1 MPRANRH
8 YLPGQVWHITQWS
21 GCKWVRWKIED
32 GRGKQLPEPFVG
44 SIEFT
49 TGVKTDLGVL
59 AKGRKL
65 QETDYGYQL
74 REVSFPDED
83 QIGRKKE
90 EIGINNTYL
99 W

>member
-1 MPRANRH
+1 MVKGNL
-8 YLPGQVWHITQWS
+8 LPDDQWTKS
-21 GCKWVRWKIED
+21 IA
-32 GRGKQLPEPFVG
+32 VG

-74 REVSFPDED
+74 REVSFPYED

>member
-1 MPRANRH
+1 MMAIGKPFRN
-8 YLPGQVWHITQWS
+8 LS
-21 GCKWVRWKIED
+21 GLSPDES
-32 GRGKQLPEPFVG
+32 GKN
-44 SIEFT
+44 T
-49 TGVKTDLGVL
+49 TKGVKTDLGVL

-74 REVSFPDED
+74 REVSFPYED

>member
-1 MPRANRH
+1 MARAKRH
-8 YLPGQVWHITQWS
+8 YLPGHIWHITLQT
-21 GCKWVRWKIED
+21 GRGPD
-32 GRGKQLPEPFVG
+32 GRGKMGDGSNCPEPFVG

-74 REVSFPDED
+74 REVSFPYED
-83 QIGRKKE
+83 QIVRKKE